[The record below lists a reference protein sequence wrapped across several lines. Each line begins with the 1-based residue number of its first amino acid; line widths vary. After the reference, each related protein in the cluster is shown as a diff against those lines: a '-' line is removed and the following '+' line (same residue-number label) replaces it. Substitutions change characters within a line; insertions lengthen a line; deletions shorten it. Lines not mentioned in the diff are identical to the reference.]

1 MDTIW
6 VLIESIDSEDLSY
19 PVGYY
24 TDEGV
29 AEGHRDDMQE
39 KQPNCV
45 YKIQEVE
52 LDAPP
57 KVLDDEMKSMMDMG
71 YVDQLIDEN
80 GDFIWE
86 MTDKGR
92 EMMDE
97 ERKDW

>member
-1 MDTIW
+1 METIW
-6 VLIESIDSEDLSY
+6 VLIESIESEDLSY

-24 TDEGV
+24 TDEEV
-29 AEGHRDDMQE
+29 AAGHRDDMQE

-52 LDAPP
+52 LNAPP

-86 MTDKGR
+86 LTDKGK
-92 EMMDE
+92 ELMDE
-97 ERKDW
+97 E